1 MRLLRTLARALS
13 VTSRA
18 TSRLVALVCVG
29 VIYVMLGLLATQV
42 LMRYFLGAPP
52 SWTEEVAISLFTW
65 LVLLY
70 ATVGVRERFHVA
82 IETIPASWPRI
93 QRLCETLAALLV
105 LLFGAVSLLA
115 GAAYVERTSGQTS
128 AALQW
133 PVELLYLS
141 VPVCGGL
148 MILHALALLAEAAGR
163 LHADERGRVAPD
175 GEAAR

>member
-1 MRLLRTLARALS
+1 VRHLRALARALS

-18 TSRLVALVCVG
+18 TSRLVALLCAC

-70 ATVGVRERFHVA
+70 ASVGVRERFHVA
-82 IETIPASWPRI
+82 IETIPAAWTRVR
-93 QRLCETLAALLV
+93 RLCEMLAALLV
-105 LLFGAVSLLA
+105 LLFGAVSLIA

-148 MILHALALLAEAAGR
+148 MILHAFALLAEAAAG
-163 LHADERGRVAPD
+163 LTVDERSSVAPG
-175 GEAAR
+175 GEVAR